1 MSEGSLELPA
11 FAFVA
16 RCDDPISLLRRW
28 GVLREL
34 NSELQSHILPCCRYT
49 KDATENGGVYGI
61 RTREIPD
68 RQSAGVDHWPNTP
81 NGGSGATRTPNGL
94 PRTCIRDRP
103 TNQLSHASIRWRRDW
118 ESNPERI
125 APHGLAS
132 RSNTIIASL
141 QDGQHFK
148 EQCGSLHGMRRQNNL
163 SGLASF
169 AGPLFA
175 LMLHLDVCFTT

>member
-1 MSEGSLELPA
+1 MSEGRLELPA

-68 RQSAGVDHWPNTP
+68 RQSGGVDHWPNTP
-81 NGGSGATRTPNGL
+81 
-94 PRTCIRDRP
+94 
-103 TNQLSHASIRWRRDW
+103 RWRRGHV
-118 ESNPERI
+118 PTVR
-125 APHGLAS
+125 
-132 RSNTIIASL
+132 
-141 QDGQHFK
+141 
-148 EQCGSLHGMRRQNNL
+148 GSYP
-163 SGLASF
+163 ASF
-169 AGPLFA
+169 PAKPVCQFQHLSKYQNGGVGWIRTTTGTFAPYWRFSKPLPYQIR
-175 LMLHLDVCFTT
+175 LTTPKMAEEENFEISHGIATVTSGFQDRPLAFRVTLP

>member
-1 MSEGSLELPA
+1 MSEGRLELPA

-68 RQSAGVDHWPNTP
+68 RQSGGVDHWPNTP
-81 NGGSGATRTPNGL
+81 
-94 PRTCIRDRP
+94 
-103 TNQLSHASIRWRRDW
+103 RWRKRGD
-118 ESNPERI
+118 SNAQRVT
-125 APHGLAS
+125 PHLYS
-132 RSNTIIASL
+132 RPA
-141 QDGQHFK
+141 D
-148 EQCGSLHGMRRQNNL
+148 
-163 SGLASF
+163 
-169 AGPLFA
+169 
-175 LMLHLDVCFTT
+175 

>member
-1 MSEGSLELPA
+1 MSEGRLELPA

-68 RQSAGVDHWPNTP
+68 RQSGGVDHWPNTP
-81 NGGSGATRTPNGL
+81 RWRIGGVPTSHVSF
-94 PRTCIRDRP
+94 RP
-103 TNQLSHASIRWRRDW
+103 TIRFPSEADCQFLHLSRWRKRGD
-118 ESNPERI
+118 SNAQRV
-125 APHGLAS
+125 APHLYS
-132 RSNTIIASL
+132 RQA
-141 QDGQHFK
+141 D
-148 EQCGSLHGMRRQNNL
+148 
-163 SGLASF
+163 
-169 AGPLFA
+169 
-175 LMLHLDVCFTT
+175 

>member
-1 MSEGSLELPA
+1 MSEGRLELPA

-34 NSELQSHILPCCRYT
+34 NSELQSHILPCFRYT

-68 RQSAGVDHWPNTP
+68 RQSGGVDHWPNTP
-81 NGGSGATRTPNGL
+81 
-94 PRTCIRDRP
+94 
-103 TNQLSHASIRWRRDW
+103 RWRRDW

>member
-1 MSEGSLELPA
+1 MVSEGRLELPA

-68 RQSAGVDHWPNTP
+68 RQSGGVDHWPNTP
-81 NGGSGATRTPNGL
+81 KEIRRTTFQGTTWIAPRDETPKQFERSRFIRGAALRLDATPRCML
-94 PRTCIRDRP
+94 YHLECSRPRTC
-103 TNQLSHASIRWRRDW
+103 
-118 ESNPERI
+118 
-125 APHGLAS
+125 
-132 RSNTIIASL
+132 TIVFAI
-141 QDGQHFK
+141 
-148 EQCGSLHGMRRQNNL
+148 GM
-163 SGLASF
+163 A
-169 AGPLFA
+169 A
-175 LMLHLDVCFTT
+175 LVAAEAKRATQPALV

>member
-1 MSEGSLELPA
+1 MRFGTGCGTRPRGVVSVIKSDVQSPLCQASLEMVSEGRLELPA

-49 KDATENGGVYGI
+49 KDAIERI
-61 RTREIPD
+61 E
-68 RQSAGVDHWPNTP
+68 

-103 TNQLSHASIRWRRDW
+103 TNQLSHASMKWRSERDSHPQ
-118 ESNPERI
+118 EVALHRFSKP
-125 APHGLAS
+125 AP
-132 RSNTIIASL
+132 
-141 QDGQHFK
+141 
-148 EQCGSLHGMRRQNNL
+148 
-163 SGLASF
+163 
-169 AGPLFA
+169 
-175 LMLHLDVCFTT
+175 